1 MNAKADQPKILVVD
15 DEPSIREPLA
25 EYLSA
30 NGMVAIEAENAAL
43 AREIIERDRPDLVV
57 LDIMMPGED
66 GLSLTR
72 DLRASRAIP
81 IILLTAK
88 SEDLDRIVGLEMGA
102 DDYLGKPFNPRELLA
117 RIRSVLRRAE
127 TNVTGS
133 AQECYRFAGF
143 ELDKAARVLR
153 DPGGDPIE
161 LTGGEFS
168 LLLALVERAGRVL
181 DRNHLLDLTQ
191 GREAGVFD
199 RSVDNQ
205 ISRLRKKIEQD
216 AKKPDIIKTVRGG
229 GYILSTKVTR
239 T

>member
-30 NGMVAIEAENAAL
+30 NGMIAIEAENAAI

-72 DLRASRAIP
+72 DLRANRTIP

-117 RIRSVLRRAE
+117 RIRTVLRRAE
-127 TNVTGS
+127 TPASVS

-153 DPGGDPIE
+153 DPGGEPIE
-161 LTGGEFS
+161 LTGGEFT
-168 LLLALVERAGRVL
+168 LLLVLVERAGRVL

-205 ISRLRKKIEQD
+205 VSRLRKKIEQD

-239 T
+239 A